1 MKKSK
6 FFWFLILM
14 VAVNTYIL
22 LFTYQRLN
30 GGDCDREAV
39 AIIYGMGCFGVN
51 YWHSILGLGLSI
63 FFVFKEK
70 KNNISLLRKWLIAII
85 IISLV
90 SLLLTWAV
98 LLIAIAYYPI
108 TLAIIIIVGL
118 IIAYKLKQKNKS
130 AKF

>member
-30 GGDCDREAV
+30 GGVCDLEAV
-39 AIIYGMGCFGVN
+39 TIIYGMECFGVN
-51 YWHSILGLGLSI
+51 YWHSILGLELSI
-63 FFVFKEK
+63 LFVFKEK
-70 KNNISLLRKWLIAII
+70 KNNISLLRKWIIAIVI
-85 IISLV
+85 MSLV
-90 SLLLTWAV
+90 SLLLTWAL

-108 TLAIIIIVGL
+108 TFALIFIAGL
-118 IIAYKLKQKNKS
+118 ITAYELKFKKKS
-130 AKF
+130 E